1 MATRTDFTV
10 AHVFAVRR
18 DKARLTAHQAV
29 PWILKTAPSDILF
42 VDGQIAIVPSGQTH
56 IVDAVATGAPNAV
69 QTQFVVQQI
78 LHRVAVGSDFAR
90 HVRLVVSL
98 RRVAGR
104 AEILDGLAVG
114 GVDQPFV
121 IHFGLPKRV
130 PGAVRH
136 QGRLPIRDRAHG
148 CAIFIDQ
155 RMALWVGRMAIDA
168 VARTGEIHPFLCAE
182 LSHPPARP
190 LGIVLAKPLVRIL
203 CARQQLPKTEGHQW
217 HKKGD
222 VGSAEHG
229 RLIVSLQS

>member
-1 MATRTDFTV
+1 MAARADFTV
-10 AHVFAVRR
+10 AHVFTVRR
-18 DKARLTAHQAV
+18 DKAGLAAHQAV
-29 PWILKTAPSDILF
+29 PWILKTAPSDVLF
-42 VDGQIAIVPSGQTH
+42 VDGQIAIVPSGQTD
-56 IVDAVATGAPNAV
+56 IVDAVATSAPHTV

-90 HVRLVVSL
+90 HMGLVVSL

-114 GVDQPFV
+114 GVDQPLV
-121 IHFGLPKRV
+121 VHFGLPKRV

-136 QGRLPIRDRAHG
+136 QGRLPIRDRTYG

-155 RMALWVGRMAIDA
+155 SMALWVGRMAIDT
-168 VARTGEIHPFLCAE
+168 VARTCEVNPFLGTE
-182 LSHPPARP
+182 FPHPPAYP

-203 CARQQLPKTEGHQW
+203 CARQQLPETEGHQW

-222 VGSAEHG
+222 VGSAEHRG
-229 RLIVSLQS
+229 LMVSLQS